1 MKQFITY
8 QLFLFLITFSYA
20 QLDAPVASPRAK
32 ISQKI
37 GLVDVNLDYSRPSKK
52 GRVIFGELVPFGKI
66 WRTGANNATMISFWR
81 CKN

>member
-52 GRVIFGELVPFGKI
+52 GRGNF
-66 WRTGANNATMISFWR
+66 WRTSSFW
-81 CKN
+81 KNMENRS